1 MNPDMMRK
9 IDYWVGVPLAF
20 CVTVWYKLMRLIGSK
35 NPRYSEPPRNVLFI
49 ELAEMGST
57 VLAYPALKKLK
68 ELYPAASIHFLLFK
82 QNAPAAELIEL
93 IPRENIITIDS
104 SNVFSFT
111 RDTLRVMVVC
121 RSRKIDTVINLEMFA
136 RYSTILSYLAGASR
150 RVGFHRFFQE
160 GLYTGD
166 FLTHKVL
173 YNPHIHTAQSFVAL
187 VQALAEDPAHV
198 PLGKFP
204 IQKTLPALPKII
216 TDEVGRNR
224 VWEILHTAG
233 TSISKNSRLVLLNP
247 NASKLIEQRRWPLES
262 YANLAE
268 KIIEGREDVYVVV
281 TGSASEHEEGETLR
295 KAVRSARVLNLAGKT
310 TLRELIDLYNIADVL
325 VTNDS
330 GPAHFASLTNIHI
343 MVFFGPETPKL
354 YKPLSKNCTV
364 LYSWFACS
372 PCVSAFNQRR
382 TPCNANQ
389 CLRSIE
395 VEEVY
400 RKVKEVIRNARK

>member
-9 IDYWVGVPLAF
+9 IDYWVGQPLAF
-20 CVTVWYKLMRLIGSK
+20 FVTTWYKFLRIFDLK
-35 NPRYSEPPRNVLFI
+35 NPQYDIAPRNILFI

-68 ELYPAASIHFLLFK
+68 ELYPEAPIHFLLFK
-82 QNAPAAELIEL
+82 QNAPAAQLIDL
-93 IPRENIITIDS
+93 IPENNILTIDS
-104 SNVFSFT
+104 LNIFT
-111 RDTLRVMVVC
+111 FLCDTIGVMFECRRRD
-121 RSRKIDTVINLEMFA
+121 IDTVINLEMFA
-136 RYSTILSYLAGASR
+136 RYSTILSYLVGASK

-173 YNPHIHTAQSFVAL
+173 YNPHIHTSQSFIAL
-187 VQALAEDPAHV
+187 VQALAEDPSHI

-204 IQKTLPALPKII
+204 IQKTLPVLPKIV
-216 TDEVGRNR
+216 TDERGRKR
-224 VWEILHTAG
+224 IWEVLRSVNP
-233 TSISKNSRLVLLNP
+233 SISENSKLILLNP
-247 NASKLIEQRRWPLES
+247 NASKLIEQRKWPLES
-262 YANLAE
+262 YANLAK
-268 KIIEGREDVYVVV
+268 KIIEEHEGICVVV
-281 TGSASEHEEGETLR
+281 TGSASEYEEGETLR
-295 KAVRSARVLNLAGKT
+295 KMAGSDRVLNLAGRT
-310 TLRELIDLYNIADVL
+310 TLRDLIDLYNIADVL

-343 MVFFGPETPKL
+343 MVFFGPETPAL

-364 LYSWFACS
+364 LYSWLACS

-400 RKVKEVIRNARK
+400 KKVSEVLKNS